1 MKGTAH
7 ANVLAAAT
15 SIVARDGVGGL
26 YRGFLPNAAKN
37 LPNSSIRLSSFDA
50 AKKLLTFSQEELV
63 DEREKLSAA
72 ARSAAAP
79 AAASGRGKKLK

>member
-15 SIVARDGVGGL
+15 AIVARDGVAGL

-63 DEREKLSAA
+63 DEREKLAAA

-79 AAASGRGKKLK
+79 AAASGRGKKQK